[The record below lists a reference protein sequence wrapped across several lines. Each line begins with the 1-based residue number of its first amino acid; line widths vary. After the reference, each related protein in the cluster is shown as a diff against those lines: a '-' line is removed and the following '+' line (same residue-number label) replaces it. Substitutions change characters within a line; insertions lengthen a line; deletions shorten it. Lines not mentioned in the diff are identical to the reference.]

1 MLKQYLIRNYEYN
14 KWANEVTIK
23 LIADQNAYGIERIQV
38 LLSHL
43 IAAQEVWI
51 SRIQGRAM
59 NISGVWQIGS
69 LEENAKLHADT
80 MTDWLDYLTNLSD
93 EADLLRIISYK
104 NTKGDFYETP
114 IIDIANHCVGH
125 ASYHRAQIM
134 QLLRDNGHEPF
145 DTTFITYA
153 RLVKHPSL

>member
-23 LIADQNAYGIERIQV
+23 LIADQNAYG
-38 LLSHL
+38 
-43 IAAQEVWI
+43 
-51 SRIQGRAM
+51 
-59 NISGVWQIGS
+59 
-69 LEENAKLHADT
+69 
-80 MTDWLDYLTNLSD
+80 TDWLNYLNNLSD

-134 QLLRDNGHEPF
+134 QLLRENGHEPF

-153 RLVKHPSL
+153 RLVKHPSV